1 MSRITPFALLV
12 GVAVLSAA
20 PPDAEVSRAKA
31 SLARLPL
38 RFEENRGQAPAQ
50 ARFVARASGYAV
62 ELTAQGPAM
71 AVGERRVDLRMLG
84 SKPAPVIEGEQRMA
98 AATNYFKG
106 RREEWRTGIAN
117 YARVRYRDVYPG
129 IDAVYY
135 GNQNQLE
142 YDFVV
147 APGADPRAIRLQFK
161 GADRVTINGT
171 GDLSVEADGVPVLQ
185 KKPRV
190 YQDGREI
197 AARYVLHGDQA
208 SIELGRYDHSRELV
222 IDPIL
227 VYCTY
232 YGTSGNDEV
241 TAVKMG
247 PKGQLYIAG
256 WTTTGEFQYI
266 DGAYN
271 NFNAGLTDIFLAI
284 VDTTDSN
291 YPLKYFSYLGGANV
305 DIPNAMAVDGQGV
318 FYLTGTTTSTN
329 FPLAGTNVVSSGAAT
344 TVAAFVTKLDPR
356 IYGGDS
362 LVYSTYLC
370 GTTGNDAGN
379 AIAVDGNGKIY
390 VVGTTHATDFPV
402 TTSAYAGVL
411 YGPQDAFIT
420 KIDPDSGTPLVYSTY
435 MGGELSDDGRAV
447 AVGSNGLIYFAASTN
462 STQFPMEGPS
472 YRQNLQGALNIAIG
486 VIDPSQFK
494 EPSMKYSTYLGG
506 KGVEE
511 VRAMTL
517 DANNNVVLTGYTL
530 STDFPTTAG
539 ALSQA
544 PLGNADVFLTV
555 VNPSNPS
562 NFLVYSTY
570 FGGSQGDVAYDVAAD
585 SAGFLYLTGYT
596 LSNDLFTVDAPQPG
610 WGGGTNVFIAK
621 IKPGTPGRAG
631 VAFSTFFGQDGQYV
645 GRAMAVGPDGSIYTA
660 GYGTIGL
667 PSSGNAQGFFAG
679 YDGFLVVVK

>member
-1 MSRITPFALLV
+1 MSRITPIALLA

-38 RFEENRGQAPAQ
+38 RFEENRGQAAAQ

-84 SKPAPVIEGEQRMA
+84 SKPAAAIEGEQRMPA
-98 AATNYFKG
+98 TTNYFKG
-106 RREEWRTGIAN
+106 RREDWRTGIAN

-135 GNQNQLE
+135 GNQSQLE

-147 APGADPRAIRLQFK
+147 APGADPRAIRLQFA
-161 GADRVTINGT
+161 GADRVTIT
-171 GDLSVEADGVPVLQ
+171 ESGDLSVEADGVPVLQ

-197 AARYVLHGDQA
+197 PARYVLHGDQA
-208 SIELGRYDHSRELV
+208 SIELGRYDHSRQLV

-271 NFNAGLTDIFLAI
+271 NVNAGLTDIFLAI

-291 YPLKYFSYLGGANV
+291 YPLKYFSYLGGANL
-305 DIPNAMAVDGQGV
+305 DIPNAMAVDAQGV

-356 IYGGDS
+356 LYGGDA

-379 AIAVDGNGKIY
+379 AIAVDGSGKVY
-390 VVGTTHATDFPV
+390 VVGTTHSTDFPV
-402 TTSAYAGVL
+402 TSGAYAGVL

-435 MGGELSDDGRAV
+435 IGGELSDDGRGV

-462 STQFPMEGPS
+462 STQFPMEGPG
-472 YRQNLQGALNIAIG
+472 YRQNLKGPLDIAFG
-486 VIDPSQFK
+486 VIDPNQSG
-494 EPSMKYSTYLGG
+494 ESSMKYSTYLGG
-506 KGVEE
+506 SGVEE

-517 DANNNVVLTGYTL
+517 DANNNAVLTGYTL

-539 ALSQA
+539 ALSRA

-570 FGGSQGDVAYDVAAD
+570 FGGTQGDVAYDVAAD

-621 IKPGTPGRAG
+621 IKPGAPGRAG
-631 VAFSTFFGQDGQYV
+631 VIFSTFFGQDGQYV
-645 GRAMAVGPDGSIYTA
+645 GRAMAVGSDGSIYTA